1 MSAWGRIDPADG
13 SPNLDW
19 AIGGADRWYRP
30 EVESST
36 RQRAIDGTPVIE
48 TRVRVPG
55 GDAIHRAFVVAG
67 GHAVLE
73 IENASPAP
81 FAVAFTRADVVGPV
95 APSAVP
101 ESASL
106 PPESVAFVVA
116 HRTRLR
122 VVWPR
127 GSMPPRVPASE
138 SVVRGW
144 QTQCDRGVRYE
155 LPDESLLESLT
166 SARCALLLDGPLVSD
181 DPVTRLLAMG
191 EWVRLGED
199 GAPLVPAVADAV
211 HALARTGADL
221 AWALRSGADVLRAA
235 GEERAAADV
244 AEILRRQG
252 ASEEEPVS
260 VLARVR
266 SLVRACAGGGIEL
279 LPMFPEAWVGQS
291 LAVYGEHTPFGTLSF
306 AVRWHDSRPALL
318 WELDHVGPVAL
329 RCGLD
334 PAWSTTEPRGDA
346 LLSPL
351 SSSEGE

>member
-13 SPNLDW
+13 SSNLDW

-30 EVESST
+30 AVETST
-36 RQRAIDGTPVIE
+36 RQQAVAGTPVIE

-67 GHAVLE
+67 GHVVVE

-81 FAVAFTRADVVGPV
+81 FAVAFSNAEVVGPV

-101 ESASL
+101 ESAPL
-106 PPESVAFVVA
+106 PPGWVAFALA
-116 HRTRLR
+116 HRARLTI
-122 VVWPR
+122 VWPR
-127 GSMPPRVPASE
+127 ASMPPRVPTSE

-155 LPDESLLESLT
+155 LPDEALLESLT
-166 SARCALLLDGPLVSD
+166 AARCALLLDGPLVSD
-181 DPVTRLLAMG
+181 DPATRLLAAG

-199 GAPLVPAVADAV
+199 GRPLVPALADAV
-211 HALARTGADL
+211 HALARTHSE
-221 AWALRSGADVLRAA
+221 WALRSGADVLRAA
-235 GEERAAADV
+235 GEDQAASDV
-244 AEILRRQG
+244 DDIIRRQS
-252 ASEEEPVS
+252 ASEAEPVS

-266 SLVRACAGGGIEL
+266 SLVRAGAHGGIEL
-279 LPMFPEAWVGQS
+279 LPRFPEAWVGQS
-291 LAVYGEHTPFGTLSF
+291 VAVYGEHTPLGRLSF
-306 AVRWHDSRPALL
+306 AVRWHGSRPALL
-318 WELDHVGPVAL
+318 WELDGPGTVSLL

-334 PAWSTTEPRGDA
+334 PTWSTTEPRGDA
-346 LLSPL
+346 LLAPY